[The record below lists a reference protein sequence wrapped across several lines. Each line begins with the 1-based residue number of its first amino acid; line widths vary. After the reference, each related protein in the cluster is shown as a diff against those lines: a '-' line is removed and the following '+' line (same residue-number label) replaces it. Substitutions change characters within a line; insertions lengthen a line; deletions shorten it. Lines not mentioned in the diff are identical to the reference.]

1 MPMPMIFSAGGLDFE
16 IPDEWWKAAGME
28 AFASSRTGYRRRP
41 PTNAD
46 LVNVILS
53 VNEIGVAP
61 RGDGAPDFER
71 DRMVSIFDAFSR
83 ELALPPI
90 EVVEA
95 SREGYRYWLYHGRHR
110 LAASIAVGFSVVPAV
125 IVRSLDEIKRSEG
138 MA

>member
-1 MPMPMIFSAGGLDFE
+1 MIFSAGGVDFE
-16 IPDEWWKAAGME
+16 IPDEWWAAAGME
-28 AFASSRTGYRRRP
+28 AFATSRMGYRRRP
-41 PTNAD
+41 PINAD
-46 LVNVILS
+46 LMNVVLS
-53 VNEIGVAP
+53 VKEIGVAP
-61 RGDGAPDFER
+61 RGDGVPDFER
-71 DRMVSIFDAFSR
+71 DRMLSVFDAFSR

-95 SREGYRYWLYHGRHR
+95 KRKDYRYRLYHGRHR